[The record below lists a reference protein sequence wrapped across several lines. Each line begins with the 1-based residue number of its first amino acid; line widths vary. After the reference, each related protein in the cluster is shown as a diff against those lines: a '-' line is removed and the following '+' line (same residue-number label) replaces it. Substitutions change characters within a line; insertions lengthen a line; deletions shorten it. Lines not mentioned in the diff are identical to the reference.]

1 MSAEDTFRF
10 AITALLQQ
18 PRRAGL
24 SLLGVVIG
32 VVAVIFLTALGE
44 GARRYVIDQFLTLGT
59 DIIVVI
65 PGKTETT
72 GMIPGFTGTPND
84 LTLDDARALLRRIPE
99 AIRIAPISMGSETI
113 SYGNKSRQV
122 VILGSTPEFFD
133 LRGIPIALGSGLPE
147 GDIDRGA
154 NVAVLGHKTAREL
167 FAEEYPVGKSI
178 RVGEWRIRVIGV
190 NGPRGTHLGQNLD
203 EVSIVPVATGM
214 RMFNRT
220 SLFRIM
226 IQLRPQSDIEEVKRK
241 IEAVILDRHHEVD
254 VTCVTPDSVVDSLSA
269 IVSTLTLVLVGI
281 AAISLAVAGIGIM
294 NVMLVA
300 VSERRAEIGLL
311 KAVGATHR
319 QILQIFLM
327 ESLVISTAGGLIGLA
342 VGYATVHIAT
352 WLYPAM
358 PAAAPL
364 WAVISVLGL
373 SVCAGGFF
381 GVLPARRAMRLDP
394 IAALSSKG

>member
-10 AITALLQQ
+10 AITAILQQ

-44 GARRYVIDQFLTLGT
+44 GARRYVTEQFLSLGT
-59 DIIVVI
+59 DVIVVI

-72 GMIPGFTGTPND
+72 GMMPGFTGTPND

-99 AIRIAPISMGSETI
+99 AIRIAPISMGSETV

-122 VILGSTPEFFD
+122 VILGSTSDFFE
-133 LRGIPIALGSGLPE
+133 LRGIPIAVGTRLPE

-154 NVAVLGHKTAREL
+154 NVTVLGQETAREL
-167 FAEEYPVGKSI
+167 FGGENPVGKSI
-178 RVGEWRIRVIGV
+178 RIGEWRIRVIGV

-226 IQLRPQSDIEEVKRK
+226 IQLRPHSDVEKVRRK
-241 IEAVILDRHHEVD
+241 IEAVILDRHDEID
-254 VTCVTPDSVVDSLSA
+254 VTCMMPDSVVDSLAA

-319 QILQIFLM
+319 QVLQIFLM
-327 ESLVISTAGGLIGLA
+327 ESLVISTSGGLIGLA
-342 VGYATVHIAT
+342 VGYATVHFAT
-352 WLYPAM
+352 WLYPAL
-358 PAAAPL
+358 PAVAPL

-373 SVCAGGFF
+373 SVCAGGVF

-394 IAALSSKG
+394 VIALSSKG

>member
-1 MSAEDTFRF
+1 VSPEDTFRF
-10 AITALLQQ
+10 ATTALLQQ

-44 GARRYVIDQFLTLGT
+44 GAREYVTAQFQTLGT

-72 GMIPGFTGTPND
+72 GMMPGFTGTPND
-84 LTLDDARALLRRIPE
+84 LTLDDAEALLRRIPE
-99 AIRIAPISMGSETI
+99 AIRIAPISMGNDTV
-113 SYGNKSRQV
+113 SYENKSRQV
-122 VILGSTPEFFD
+122 IIIGSTPDFFE

-147 GDIDRGA
+147 GDIDRGT
-154 NVAVLGHKTAREL
+154 NVAVLGRKTAKEL
-167 FAEEYPVGKSI
+167 FAEENPVGKSI
-178 RVGEWRIRVIGV
+178 RIGEWRMRVIGV

-214 RMFNRT
+214 QMFNRT

-226 IQLRPQSDIEEVKRK
+226 IELRPGSDTDAVKRE
-241 IEAVILDRHHEVD
+241 IEDVILDRHREID

-269 IVSTLTLVLVGI
+269 IVDTLTLVLVGI
-281 AAISLAVAGIGIM
+281 AAISLGVAGIGIM

-300 VSERRAEIGLL
+300 VSERRAEIGML
-311 KAVGATHR
+311 KAVGATQR
-319 QILQIFLM
+319 QVLMIFLM
-327 ESLVISTAGGLIGLA
+327 ESLVISTTGAAIGLGA
-342 VGYATVHIAT
+342 GYATIAFAT

-358 PAAAPL
+358 PAEAPL
-364 WAVISVLGL
+364 WAVAAVLGL
-373 SVCAGGFF
+373 SVCAGAFF

-394 IAALSSKG
+394 IVALSSKG

>member
-10 AITALLQQ
+10 AITAILQQ

-44 GARRYVIDQFLTLGT
+44 GARRYVTEQFLSLGT
-59 DIIVVI
+59 DVIVVI

-72 GMIPGFTGTPND
+72 GMMPGFTGTPND

-99 AIRIAPISMGSETI
+99 VIRIAPISMGSETV

-122 VILGSTPEFFD
+122 VILGSTSDFFE
-133 LRGIPIALGSGLPE
+133 LRGIPIAVGTRLPE

-154 NVAVLGHKTAREL
+154 NVTVLGQETAREL
-167 FAEEYPVGKSI
+167 FGGENPVGKSI
-178 RVGEWRIRVIGV
+178 RIGEWRIRVIGV

-226 IQLRPQSDIEEVKRK
+226 IQLRPHSDVEKVRRK
-241 IEAVILDRHHEVD
+241 IEAVILDRHDEID
-254 VTCVTPDSVVDSLSA
+254 VTCMMPDSVVDSLAA

-319 QILQIFLM
+319 QVLQIFLM
-327 ESLVISTAGGLIGLA
+327 ESLVISTSGGLIGLA
-342 VGYATVHIAT
+342 VGYATVHFAT
-352 WLYPAM
+352 WLYPAL
-358 PAAAPL
+358 PAVAPL

-373 SVCAGGFF
+373 SVCAGGVF

-394 IAALSSKG
+394 VIALSSKG

>member
-1 MSAEDTFRF
+1 LKPEDTFGY
-10 AITALLQQ
+10 AVTALIQQ

-44 GARRYVIDQFLTLGT
+44 GARLYVTEQFQTLGT
-59 DIIVVI
+59 DVIVVI

-72 GMIPGFTGTPND
+72 GMMPGFTGTPND
-84 LTLDDARALLRRIPE
+84 LTLDDAKALLRRIPE
-99 AIRIAPISMGSETI
+99 AVLIAPISMGNETV
-113 SYGNKSRQV
+113 SYRNKSRQV
-122 VILGSTPEFFD
+122 VVLGSTSEFFE
-133 LRGIPIALGSGLPE
+133 LRGIPIARGSGLPE

-154 NVAVLGHKTAREL
+154 NVAVLGMETAKEL
-167 FAEEYPVGKSI
+167 FAEENPVGKSI

-203 EVSIVPVATGM
+203 LVSIVPVATGM
-214 RMFNRT
+214 QMFNRT

-226 IQLRPQSDIEEVKRK
+226 IQLRPGSDIDEVKQK

-254 VTCVTPDSVVDSLSA
+254 VTCMTPDSVIDSLSA
-269 IVSTLTLVLVGI
+269 IVATLTLVLVGI
-281 AAISLAVAGIGIM
+281 AAISLSVAGIGIM

-319 QILQIFLM
+319 QVLLIFLM
-327 ESLVISTAGGLIGLA
+327 ESLLISTAGALVGLGI
-342 VGYATVHIAT
+342 GYAAIYLVT
-352 WLYPAM
+352 WMYPAM
-358 PAAAPL
+358 PAEAPI
-364 WAVISVLGL
+364 WAVVSVLGL
-373 SVCAGGFF
+373 SVVAGVFF

-394 IAALSSKG
+394 IIALSSKG

>member
-1 MSAEDTFRF
+1 LSVEDTFRF

-44 GARRYVIDQFLTLGT
+44 GARRYVTEQFQTLGT
-59 DIIVVI
+59 DVIVVI

-72 GMIPGFTGTPND
+72 GMVPGFTGTPND

-99 AIRIAPISMGSETI
+99 AIRIAPISIGSETI
-113 SYGNKSRQV
+113 SYGNRSRQV
-122 VILGSTPEFFD
+122 VIIGSTSDFFD
-133 LRGIPIALGSGLPE
+133 LRGIPIALGTALPE
-147 GDIDRGA
+147 GDIDRGT
-154 NVAVLGHKTAREL
+154 NVAILGHETARNL
-167 FAEEYPVGKSI
+167 FAGDNPVGRSI
-178 RVGEWRIRVIGV
+178 RIGEWRIRVIGV
-190 NGPRGTHLGQNLD
+190 NGPRGMHLGQNLD
-203 EVSIVPVATGM
+203 EIAIVPVATGM

-241 IEAVILDRHHEVD
+241 IEAVILDRHNEVD
-254 VTCVTPDSVVDSLSA
+254 VTCMTPDSVVDSLSA

-300 VSERRAEIGLL
+300 VSERQAEVGLL

-319 QILQIFLM
+319 QVLQIFLM
-327 ESLVISTAGGLIGLA
+327 ESLVISITGALVGLSI
-342 VGYATVHIAT
+342 GYATVHFAT
-352 WLYPAM
+352 WLYPAL
-358 PAAAPL
+358 PAVAPL
-364 WAVISVLGL
+364 WAVISVLVL
-373 SVCAGGFF
+373 SVFAGVIF
-381 GVLPARRAMRLDP
+381 GVLPARRAMHLDP
-394 IAALSSKG
+394 IIALSSKG

>member
-1 MSAEDTFRF
+1 VIAEDVVRF
-10 AITALLQQ
+10 AVTALLQQ

-44 GARRYVIDQFLTLGT
+44 GARRYVAEQFLSLGT
-59 DIIVVI
+59 DVIVVI

-72 GMIPGFTGTPND
+72 GMMPGFTGTPND
-84 LTLDDARALLRRIPE
+84 LTLDDAEALLRRIPE
-99 AIRIAPISMGSETI
+99 AVRIAPISMGNETI

-122 VILGSTPEFFD
+122 VVLGSTAEFFE
-133 LRGIPIALGSGLPE
+133 LRGIPIARGTKLPA

-154 NVAVLGHKTAREL
+154 NVVVLGRQTAEQL
-167 FAEEYPVGKSI
+167 FAEENPVGKSI
-178 RVGEWRIRVIGV
+178 RVGEWRMRVIGV

-220 SLFRIM
+220 SLFRVM
-226 IQLRPQSDIEEVKRK
+226 LQLRPGSDIDDAKRK
-241 IEAVILDRHHEVD
+241 IEAVILDRHDEVD
-254 VTCVTPDSVVDSLSA
+254 VTCVTPDSVVASLSSILA
-269 IVSTLTLVLVGI
+269 TLTLVLVGI
-281 AAISLAVAGIGIM
+281 AAISLTVAGIGIM

-319 QILQIFLM
+319 QVLLIFLM
-327 ESLVISTAGGLIGLA
+327 ESLVIATAGALLGLA
-342 VGYATVHIAT
+342 AGYATIHLVT
-352 WLYPAM
+352 WMYPAV

-364 WAVISVLGL
+364 WAVACVLGL
-373 SVCAGGFF
+373 SVCAGVFF
-381 GVLPARRAMRLDP
+381 GVMPARRAMRLDP
-394 IAALSSKG
+394 IVALSSKG

>member
-1 MSAEDTFRF
+1 MKPEDTLGF

-44 GARRYVIDQFLTLGT
+44 GARLYVTEQFQTLGT
-59 DIIVVI
+59 DVIVVI

-72 GMIPGFTGTPND
+72 GMMPGFTGTPND
-84 LTLDDARALLRRIPE
+84 LTLEDAEALLRRIPE
-99 AIRIAPISMGSETI
+99 AIRIAPVSMGNETV
-113 SYGNKSRQV
+113 SYKNKSRQV
-122 VILGSTPEFFD
+122 VVLGSTAEFFD
-133 LRGIPIALGSGLPE
+133 LRGIEVARGTRLPA

-154 NVAVLGHKTAREL
+154 NVAVLGMETAQEL
-167 FAEEYPVGKSI
+167 FAEENPVGKSI
-178 RVGEWRIRVIGV
+178 RVGEWRMRVIGV

-203 EVSIVPVATGM
+203 QVSLVPVATGM

-226 IQLRPQSDIEEVKRK
+226 IQLRPGSDVDVAKRK
-241 IEAVILDRHHEVD
+241 IEDVILDRHDEID
-254 VTCVTPDSVVDSLSA
+254 VTCMTPDAVVDSLSS
-269 IVSTLTLVLVGI
+269 IVETLTLVLVGI
-281 AAISLAVAGIGIM
+281 AAISLSVAGIGIM

-311 KAVGATHR
+311 KALGASHR
-319 QILQIFLM
+319 QVLLVFLM
-327 ESLVISTAGGLIGLA
+327 ESLLISMAGAVVGLGI
-342 VGYATVHIAT
+342 GYATIYVVT
-352 WLYPAM
+352 WAYPAM
-358 PAAAPL
+358 PAQAPL
-364 WAVISVLGL
+364 WAVASVLGL
-373 SVCAGGFF
+373 SVVAGVFF

-394 IAALSSKG
+394 IIALSSKG

>member
-10 AITALLQQ
+10 AITAILQQ

-44 GARRYVIDQFLTLGT
+44 GARRYVTEQFLSLGT
-59 DIIVVI
+59 DVIVVI

-72 GMIPGFTGTPND
+72 GMMPGFTGTPND

-99 AIRIAPISMGSETI
+99 AIRIAPISMGSETV

-122 VILGSTPEFFD
+122 VILGSTSDFFE
-133 LRGIPIALGSGLPE
+133 LRGIPIAVGTRLPE

-154 NVAVLGHKTAREL
+154 NVTVLGQETAREL
-167 FAEEYPVGKSI
+167 FGGENPVGKSI
-178 RVGEWRIRVIGV
+178 RIGEWRIRVIGV

-226 IQLRPQSDIEEVKRK
+226 IQLRPHSDVEKVRRK
-241 IEAVILDRHHEVD
+241 IEAVILDRHDEVD
-254 VTCVTPDSVVDSLSA
+254 VTCMMPDSVVDSLAA

-319 QILQIFLM
+319 QVLQIFLM
-327 ESLVISTAGGLIGLA
+327 ESLVISTSGGLIGLA
-342 VGYATVHIAT
+342 VGYATVHFAT
-352 WLYPAM
+352 WLYPAL
-358 PAAAPL
+358 PAVAPL

-373 SVCAGGFF
+373 SVCAGGVF

-394 IAALSSKG
+394 VIALSSKG

>member
-10 AITALLQQ
+10 AITAILQQ

-44 GARRYVIDQFLTLGT
+44 GARRYVTEQFLSLGT
-59 DIIVVI
+59 DVIVVI

-72 GMIPGFTGTPND
+72 GMMPGFTGTPND

-99 AIRIAPISMGSETI
+99 AIRIAPISMGSETV

-122 VILGSTPEFFD
+122 VILGSTSDFFE
-133 LRGIPIALGSGLPE
+133 LRGIPIAVGTRLPE

-154 NVAVLGHKTAREL
+154 NVTVLGQETAREL
-167 FAEEYPVGKSI
+167 FGEENPVGKSI
-178 RVGEWRIRVIGV
+178 RIGEWRIRVIGV

-226 IQLRPQSDIEEVKRK
+226 IQLRPHSDVEKVRRK
-241 IEAVILDRHHEVD
+241 IEAVILDRHDEVD
-254 VTCVTPDSVVDSLSA
+254 VTCMMPDSVVDSLAA

-319 QILQIFLM
+319 QVLQIFLM
-327 ESLVISTAGGLIGLA
+327 ESLVISTSGGLIGLA
-342 VGYATVHIAT
+342 VGYATVHFAT
-352 WLYPAM
+352 WLYPAL
-358 PAAAPL
+358 PAVAPL

-373 SVCAGGFF
+373 SVCAGGVF
-381 GVLPARRAMRLDP
+381 GVLPARRAMLLDP
-394 IAALSSKG
+394 VIALSSKG

>member
-1 MSAEDTFRF
+1 MKPEDTLGF

-44 GARRYVIDQFLTLGT
+44 GARLYVTEQFQTLGT
-59 DIIVVI
+59 DVIVVI

-72 GMIPGFTGTPND
+72 GMMPGFTGTPND
-84 LTLDDARALLRRIPE
+84 LTLDDAEALLRRIPE
-99 AIRIAPISMGSETI
+99 AIRIAPVSMGNETV
-113 SYGNKSRQV
+113 SYKNKSRQV
-122 VILGSTPEFFD
+122 VVLGSTAEFFD
-133 LRGIPIALGSGLPE
+133 LRGIEVARGTRLPA

-154 NVAVLGHKTAREL
+154 NVAVLGMETAQEL
-167 FAEEYPVGKSI
+167 FAEENPVGKSI
-178 RVGEWRIRVIGV
+178 RVGEWRMRVIGV

-203 EVSIVPVATGM
+203 QVSLVPVATGM

-226 IQLRPQSDIEEVKRK
+226 IQLRPGSDVDVVKRK
-241 IEAVILDRHHEVD
+241 VEDVILDRHDEID
-254 VTCVTPDSVVDSLSA
+254 VTCMTPDAVVDSLSS
-269 IVSTLTLVLVGI
+269 IVETLTLVLVGI
-281 AAISLAVAGIGIM
+281 AAISLSVAGIGIM

-311 KAVGATHR
+311 KALGASHR
-319 QILQIFLM
+319 QVLLVFLM
-327 ESLVISTAGGLIGLA
+327 ESLLISMAGAVVGLGI
-342 VGYATVHIAT
+342 GYATIYVVT
-352 WLYPAM
+352 WAYPAM
-358 PAAAPL
+358 PAQAPL
-364 WAVISVLGL
+364 WAVASVLGL
-373 SVCAGGFF
+373 SVVAGVFF

-394 IAALSSKG
+394 IIALSSKG

>member
-1 MSAEDTFRF
+1 LSAEDTFRF
-10 AITALLQQ
+10 AITAILQQ

-44 GARRYVIDQFLTLGT
+44 GARRYVTEQFLSLGT
-59 DIIVVI
+59 DVIVVI

-72 GMIPGFTGTPND
+72 GMMPGFTGTPND

-99 AIRIAPISMGSETI
+99 AIRIAPISMGSETV

-122 VILGSTPEFFD
+122 VILGSTSDFFE
-133 LRGIPIALGSGLPE
+133 LRGIPIAVGTRLPE

-154 NVAVLGHKTAREL
+154 NVTVLGQETAREL
-167 FAEEYPVGKSI
+167 FGGENPVGKSI
-178 RVGEWRIRVIGV
+178 RIGEWRIRVIGV

-226 IQLRPQSDIEEVKRK
+226 IQLRPHSDVEKVRRK
-241 IEAVILDRHHEVD
+241 IEAVILDRHDEID
-254 VTCVTPDSVVDSLSA
+254 VTCMMPDSVVDSLAA

-319 QILQIFLM
+319 QVLQIFLM
-327 ESLVISTAGGLIGLA
+327 ESLVISTSGGLIGLA
-342 VGYATVHIAT
+342 VGYATVHFAT
-352 WLYPAM
+352 WLYPAL
-358 PAAAPL
+358 PAVAPL

-373 SVCAGGFF
+373 SVCAGGVF

-394 IAALSSKG
+394 VIALSSKG

>member
-1 MSAEDTFRF
+1 LSAEDTFRF
-10 AITALLQQ
+10 AITAILQQ

-44 GARRYVIDQFLTLGT
+44 GARRYVTEQFLSLGT
-59 DIIVVI
+59 DVIVVI

-72 GMIPGFTGTPND
+72 GMMPGFTGTPND

-99 AIRIAPISMGSETI
+99 AIRIAPISMGSETV

-122 VILGSTPEFFD
+122 VILGSTSDFFE
-133 LRGIPIALGSGLPE
+133 LRGIPIAVGTRLPE

-154 NVAVLGHKTAREL
+154 NVTVLGQETAREL
-167 FAEEYPVGKSI
+167 FGGENPVGKSI
-178 RVGEWRIRVIGV
+178 RIGEWRIRVIGV

-226 IQLRPQSDIEEVKRK
+226 IQLRPHSDVEKVRRK
-241 IEAVILDRHHEVD
+241 IEAVILDRHDEVD
-254 VTCVTPDSVVDSLSA
+254 VTCMMPDSVVDSLAA

-319 QILQIFLM
+319 QVLQIFLM
-327 ESLVISTAGGLIGLA
+327 ESLVISTSGGLIGLA
-342 VGYATVHIAT
+342 VGYATVHFAT
-352 WLYPAM
+352 WLYPAL
-358 PAAAPL
+358 PAVAPL

-373 SVCAGGFF
+373 SVCAGGVF

-394 IAALSSKG
+394 VIALSSKG

>member
-1 MSAEDTFRF
+1 MIAEDVVRF
-10 AITALLQQ
+10 AVTALLQQ

-44 GARRYVIDQFLTLGT
+44 GARRYVAEQFLSLGT
-59 DIIVVI
+59 DVIVVI

-72 GMIPGFTGTPND
+72 GMMPGFTGTPND
-84 LTLDDARALLRRIPE
+84 LTLDDAEALLRRIPE
-99 AIRIAPISMGSETI
+99 AVRIAPISMGNETI

-122 VILGSTPEFFD
+122 VVLGSTAEFFE
-133 LRGIPIALGSGLPE
+133 LRGIPIARDTKLPA

-154 NVAVLGHKTAREL
+154 NVVVLGRQTAEQL
-167 FAEEYPVGKSI
+167 FAEENPVGKSI
-178 RVGEWRIRVIGV
+178 RVGEWRMRVIGV

-220 SLFRIM
+220 SLFRVM
-226 IQLRPQSDIEEVKRK
+226 LQLRPGADIDEAKRK
-241 IEAVILDRHHEVD
+241 IEAVILDRHDEVD
-254 VTCVTPDSVVDSLSA
+254 VTCVTPDSVVASLSA
-269 IVSTLTLVLVGI
+269 ILATLTLVLVGI
-281 AAISLAVAGIGIM
+281 AAISLTVAGIGIM

-319 QILQIFLM
+319 QVMLIFLM
-327 ESLVISTAGGLIGLA
+327 ESLVIATAGALLGLA
-342 VGYATVHIAT
+342 AGYATIHLVT
-352 WLYPAM
+352 WMYPAV

-364 WAVISVLGL
+364 WAVACVLGL
-373 SVCAGGFF
+373 SVCAGVFF
-381 GVLPARRAMRLDP
+381 GVMPA
-394 IAALSSKG
+394 

>member
-1 MSAEDTFRF
+1 MKPEDTLGF

-44 GARRYVIDQFLTLGT
+44 GARLYVTEQFQTLGT
-59 DIIVVI
+59 DVIVVI

-72 GMIPGFTGTPND
+72 GMMPGFTGTPND
-84 LTLDDARALLRRIPE
+84 LTLEDAEALLRRIPE
-99 AIRIAPISMGSETI
+99 AIRIAPISMGNETV
-113 SYGNKSRQV
+113 SYKNKSRQV
-122 VILGSTPEFFD
+122 VVLGSTAEFFD
-133 LRGIPIALGSGLPE
+133 LRGIEVARGTRLPA

-154 NVAVLGHKTAREL
+154 NVAVLGMETAQEL
-167 FAEEYPVGKSI
+167 FAEENPVGKSI
-178 RVGEWRIRVIGV
+178 RVGEWRMRVIGV

-203 EVSIVPVATGM
+203 QVSLVPVATGM

-226 IQLRPQSDIEEVKRK
+226 IQLRPGSDVDVAKRK
-241 IEAVILDRHHEVD
+241 IEDVILDRHDEID
-254 VTCVTPDSVVDSLSA
+254 VTCMTPDAVVDSLSS
-269 IVSTLTLVLVGI
+269 IVETLTLVLVGI
-281 AAISLAVAGIGIM
+281 AAISLSVAGIGIM

-311 KAVGATHR
+311 KALGASHR
-319 QILQIFLM
+319 QVLLVFLM
-327 ESLVISTAGGLIGLA
+327 ESLLISMAGAVVGLGI
-342 VGYATVHIAT
+342 GYATIYVVT
-352 WLYPAM
+352 WAYPAM
-358 PAAAPL
+358 PAQAPL
-364 WAVISVLGL
+364 WAVASVLGL
-373 SVCAGGFF
+373 SVVAGVFF

-394 IAALSSKG
+394 IIALSSKG

>member
-1 MSAEDTFRF
+1 VSLVDTLRF
-10 AITALLQQ
+10 AVTALLQQ

-44 GARRYVIDQFLTLGT
+44 GARRYVADQFQTLGT
-59 DIIVVI
+59 DVIVVI

-72 GMIPGFTGTPND
+72 GMMPGFTGTPND

-99 AIRIAPISMGSETI
+99 AMRIAPISMGNETV
-113 SYGNKSRQV
+113 SYRNKSRQV

-133 LRGIPIALGSGLPE
+133 LRGIEVARGSGLPE

-154 NVAVLGHKTAREL
+154 NVAVLGMETAQEL
-167 FAEEYPVGKSI
+167 FEEENPVGKSI
-178 RVGEWRIRVIGV
+178 RVGEWRIRVVGV

-203 EVSIVPVATGM
+203 QVTIVPVATGM

-226 IQLRPQSDIEEVKRK
+226 VQLRPQSDIEAVKRK
-241 IEAVILDRHHEVD
+241 IEAVILDRHDEVD
-254 VTCVTPDSVVDSLSA
+254 VTCMTPDSVVDSLSA
-269 IVSTLTLVLVGI
+269 ILATLTLVLVGI
-281 AAISLAVAGIGIM
+281 AGISLGVAGIGIM

-311 KAVGATHR
+311 KALGATHR
-319 QILQIFLM
+319 QVLLIFLM
-327 ESLVISTAGGLIGLA
+327 ESLVISIVGALVGLA
-342 VGYATVHIAT
+342 TGYGTVDFVT

-358 PAAAPL
+358 PAATPI
-364 WAVISVLGL
+364 WAVVMVLVL
-373 SVCAGGFF
+373 SVFAGVFF

-394 IAALSSKG
+394 IVALSSKG

>member
-1 MSAEDTFRF
+1 MKPEDTLGF

-44 GARRYVIDQFLTLGT
+44 GARLYVTEQFQTLGT
-59 DIIVVI
+59 DVIVVI

-72 GMIPGFTGTPND
+72 GMMPGFTGTPND
-84 LTLDDARALLRRIPE
+84 LTLDDAEALLRRIPE
-99 AIRIAPISMGSETI
+99 AIRIAPISMGNETV
-113 SYGNKSRQV
+113 SYKNKSRQV
-122 VILGSTPEFFD
+122 VVLGSTAEFFD
-133 LRGIPIALGSGLPE
+133 LRGIEVARGTRLPA

-154 NVAVLGHKTAREL
+154 NVAVLGMETAQEL
-167 FAEEYPVGKSI
+167 FAEENPVGKSI
-178 RVGEWRIRVIGV
+178 RVGEWRMRVIGV

-203 EVSIVPVATGM
+203 QVSLVPVATGM

-226 IQLRPQSDIEEVKRK
+226 IQLRPGSDVDVAKRK
-241 IEAVILDRHHEVD
+241 IEDVILDRHDEID
-254 VTCVTPDSVVDSLSA
+254 VTCMTPDAVVDSLSS
-269 IVSTLTLVLVGI
+269 IVETLTLVLVGI
-281 AAISLAVAGIGIM
+281 AAISLSVAGIGIM

-311 KAVGATHR
+311 KALGASHR
-319 QILQIFLM
+319 QVLLVFLM
-327 ESLVISTAGGLIGLA
+327 ESLLISMAGAVVGLGI
-342 VGYATVHIAT
+342 GYATIYVVT
-352 WLYPAM
+352 WAYPAM
-358 PAAAPL
+358 PAQAPL
-364 WAVISVLGL
+364 WAVASVLGL
-373 SVCAGGFF
+373 SVVAGVFF

-394 IAALSSKG
+394 IIALSSKG